1 MAREDDVQL
10 IHRIL
15 SGDDAAFNTLIQRYQ
30 KGVHALVW
38 RKVGDFHYAEEIT
51 QDTFLKA
58 YKNLPTL
65 RNPNQFAGWL
75 YVIANRLC
83 MNWVQRRK
91 PAMQSLENVSV
102 EEIEESSYIQHISE
116 QRETEAAENRREIV
130 QKLLEKL
137 PESER
142 TVMTLY
148 YLGEMTTREIGRFL
162 GVSANT
168 ITSRLQRARKRLQQ
182 EEELLVQEVLSGVQ
196 VPAHLSQNIMRQV
209 AEMKPTAPPVGKP
222 LLPWMAFGAAAVLVL
237 LMLGMS
243 NRYLVRFQKPYSFEA
258 QSEPTIEIV
267 DTRVVLDIDS
277 KPALRSQVG
286 RVATPSE
293 NTGTGL
299 QTSEKVFA
307 PNTRENPIGLSTSQW
322 TQALGPQG
330 SAVLDIFAASK
341 GVLYAVAPT
350 GIYRL
355 PVDAPAWTR
364 IDVNIPIGGRRMPI
378 AAHGDTL
385 YIVSVDE
392 IFASSDDGETWHA
405 FCSRPVGST
414 VGLIVTN
421 EVQQEG
427 LTMYLALENKGVFRS
442 MDSGGHWDLLN
453 EGLVGKRI
461 RAVTAVGNRVFAGTN
476 DGLYRLN
483 SDVWEQSLKATQSS
497 NRVSADTNSSLYRTN
512 SGVWEQL
519 PAEVF
524 NAVHFLTVTENN
536 LYVGIGL
543 DLLNLVS
550 SGSNISAMG
559 TGGSPAQGWIF
570 RSTDFGESW
579 TEITP
584 GNGSPFF
591 TSFMNIKFAV
601 VGETLLA
608 QGLGLFRSTDAGQ
621 TWTNLGIDANLAT
634 PESFQSVGVD
644 ERNFYTV
651 GTLGVYQTTDAGDS
665 WHLFMNGMVG
675 TRMQNL
681 IAFNDRLYTR
691 TGDDIAYSVDGGES
705 WKSVPV
711 DVSKYASE
719 PVEGERR
726 ISFSSDSKLAVR
738 DRGLYWIS
746 PEKYNLRIFRLS
758 TDGHV
763 FVPVQ
768 GMPTFDGQTLSAEL
782 VEAVAEAKQ
791 ISWPSDRENNA
802 KVTKLLHGRATLAE
816 TGGFAVSDGT
826 FYVEHQRRLFKWK
839 PNDLKWTD
847 TGLIDLGEQSNTGLR
862 KELKLAASSET
873 VYVGKRDGKL
883 FQSLDGGDSWK
894 DITPSLPLRFT
905 YFKEIV
911 FAGSTIYVAT
921 DKGVL
926 TSQNGEHWRVLSN
939 GTGARIVIDKFAT
952 NGMTVYGAGE
962 ANVYRFNTGGKLE
975 LVSTS
980 VPGKVI
986 SLVVSN
992 DRLYIA
998 TAHRGMFHISLEEG
1012 LKSSF

>member
-1 MAREDDVQL
+1 MVREDDVQL
-10 IHRIL
+10 IHRVL
-15 SGDDAAFNTLIQRYQ
+15 SGDDAAFNVLIQRYQ

-51 QDTFLKA
+51 QDAFLMA
-58 YKNLPTL
+58 YQNLSTL
-65 RNPNQFAGWL
+65 RSPNQFAGWL

-91 PAMQSLENVSV
+91 PAMQSLENMSV
-102 EEIEESSYIQHISE
+102 EEIEESSYNQHISE
-116 QRETEAAENRREIV
+116 QRETAAAENRREIV

-148 YLGEMTTREIGRFL
+148 YLGEMTTKEIGKFL

-182 EEELLVQEVLSGVQ
+182 EEELLVQEVLSGVL
-196 VPAHLSQNIMRQV
+196 VSAHLSENIMRQI
-209 AEMKPTAPPVGKP
+209 AEMKPTVPTAGKP

-243 NRYLVRFQKPYSFEA
+243 NQYLVRFQKPYSFET

-267 DTRVVLDIDS
+267 DIRVVLDIDS

-286 RVATPSE
+286 WVAIPSD

-299 QTSEKVFA
+299 QASEKVFA
-307 PNTRENPIGLSTSQW
+307 PNIRENLIGLSTSEW

-330 SAVLDIFAASK
+330 STVLDIFTASR
-341 GVLYAVAPT
+341 GTLYAVAPT

-355 PVDAPAWTR
+355 PADAPAWTR
-364 IDVNIPIGGRRMPI
+364 IATNIPIEGRRMPM
-378 AAHGDTL
+378 AAHGDML

-392 IFASSDDGETWHA
+392 IFASSDDGETWHT
-405 FCSRPVGST
+405 FCSRPVGSA
-414 VGLIVTN
+414 VGFIVTN
-421 EVQQEG
+421 EVQIEG

-442 MDSGGHWDLLN
+442 TDAGGHWELLN
-453 EGLVGKRI
+453 EGLTGKRI
-461 RAVTAVGNRVFAGTN
+461 RAVTAVENRVFAGTN

-483 SDVWEQSLKATQSS
+483 SDVWEQSLKTTQAS
-497 NRVSADTNSSLYRTN
+497 NRMSADTNSALYRTN
-512 SGVWEQL
+512 SDVWEQL
-519 PAEVF
+519 PAEIF
-524 NAVHFLTVTENN
+524 NAVHFLTAAESN

-543 DLLNLVS
+543 DLLNLGS
-550 SGSNISAMG
+550 SESNISVMG

-584 GNGSPFF
+584 GNGSPFS
-591 TSFMNIKFAV
+591 TSFMKIKFAI

-621 TWTNLGIDANLAT
+621 TWTNLGIEANLLT
-634 PESFQSVGVD
+634 PESFQSVGID

-651 GTLGVYQTTDAGDS
+651 GTRGVYQTTDAGDS

-681 IAFNDRLYTR
+681 VVFNDRLYTR
-691 TGDDIAYSVDGGES
+691 TGDDIAHSVDGGES

-711 DVSKYASE
+711 DASKYAPE
-719 PVEGERR
+719 LVKGKRR
-726 ISFSSDSKLAVR
+726 ISFSSDSKLVVA

-746 PEKYNLRIFRLS
+746 PKKYNLRIFQLS
-758 TDGHV
+758 TDNHV

-782 VEAVAEAKQ
+782 VEIVAEAKQ
-791 ISWPSDRENNA
+791 ISLPSDTENNT
-802 KVTKLLHGRATLAE
+802 KVTKLLRGRATLAE
-816 TGGFAVSDGT
+816 SGGFAVSNGT

-839 PNDLKWTD
+839 PDDLKWTD
-847 TGLIDLGEQSNTGLR
+847 TGLIDLGKQHGTGLGG
-862 KELKLAASSET
+862 ELKLAVSSET

-894 DITPSLPLRFT
+894 DITPSLPLHFT
-905 YFKEIV
+905 SFKGII
-911 FAGSTIYVAT
+911 FAGSVVYVAT

-939 GTGARIVIDKFAT
+939 GAGARIVIDTFAT
-952 NGMTVYGAGE
+952 NGMIVYGAGE
-962 ANVYRFNTGGKLE
+962 ASVYRFDAHGKLE
-975 LVSTS
+975 PVSTS

-986 SLVVSN
+986 SLVVS
-992 DRLYIA
+992 DDKLYIA
-998 TAHRGMFHISLEEG
+998 TAHRGIFHISFEEG